1 VTDEPGIREHSIDA
15 TVVLGEDPELLK
27 LMREHMPDSPIQ
39 RLLGLRFVS
48 LGSDEVIVE
57 MPVREEAFNSTG
69 NLHGGAIATLID
81 VAAGTAAA
89 LGSRFRPGVESIVTA
104 DLHVRYLGR
113 PKTDMVLAKAR
124 VLRAGR
130 QLTVVECQ
138 VADDSGNMVAIA
150 DFSSMLVPVRE
161 PLRPNEQAEK
171 SHPDL

>member
-1 VTDEPGIREHSIDA
+1 MTSHDSSEP
-15 TVVLGEDPELLK
+15 TVVLGEDPELVR
-27 LMREHMPDSPIQ
+27 LMRDHMPDSPIQ
-39 RLLGLRFVS
+39 RLLGLRFVT
-48 LGSDEVIVE
+48 LGSDRVVVE

-89 LGSRFRPGVESIVTA
+89 LGSRFRPGIESIVTA
-104 DLHVRYLGR
+104 DIHVRYLGR
-113 PKTDMVLAKAR
+113 PKTDSVRAEAR

-138 VADDSGNMVAIA
+138 VADEDGNMVAIA
-150 DFSSMLVPVRE
+150 DFSSMLVPRRE
-161 PLRPNEQAEK
+161 PLRPSEGADS

>member
-1 VTDEPGIREHSIDA
+1 VTDQPSIDPV
-15 TVVLGEDPELLK
+15 VVLGEDPELLR
-27 LMREHMPDSPIQ
+27 LMRDHMPDSAIQ
-39 RLLGLRFVS
+39 RLLNLRFVT

-57 MPVREEAFNSTG
+57 MPVAEEAFNSTG

-89 LGSRFRPGVESIVTA
+89 LGSRFRPGIESIVTA

-113 PKTDMVLAKAR
+113 PKTDVVRAAAR

-138 VADDSGNMVAIA
+138 VADDAGNMIAIA
-150 DFSSMLVPVRE
+150 DFSSMLVPRRE
-161 PLRPNEQAEK
+161 PLRPSDQAET